1 MLPDFL
7 SVGKKLF
14 IGFQIISVFLIFC
27 LFAVGGSKWSDVLC
41 KSVRKFFLFTKLV
54 SQIWSLHKVHA
65 ESKIL

>member
-27 LFAVGGSKWSDVLC
+27 LFGGGGNKWPDVLS
-41 KSVRKFFLFTKLV
+41 KSVRKLESFFSVHEIFCVSALV
-54 SQIWSLHKVHA
+54 STQSTHK
-65 ESKIL
+65 